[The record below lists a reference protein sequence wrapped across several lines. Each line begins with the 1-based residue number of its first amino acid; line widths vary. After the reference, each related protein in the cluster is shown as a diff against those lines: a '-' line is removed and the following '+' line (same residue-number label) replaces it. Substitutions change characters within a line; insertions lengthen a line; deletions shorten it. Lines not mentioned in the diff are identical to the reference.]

1 MMTLILFYIMYVA
14 RPQRS
19 LEIAQ
24 HCQQEFEHKQA
35 LRESR
40 PRGGHLKPRNEATSK
55 QKP

>member
-40 PRGGHLKPRNEATSK
+40 PRGRLKPRNEATSK